1 MVYQEVNTVA
11 NLLITAKSSIAAE
24 ITSKGNTTSER
35 GAFYYG
41 NDMIRYDII
50 RKVKSSKVSTS
61 KDAKRNIVIKVHPD
75 QRVVAT
81 VPHDATEESIQEAML
96 KRARWIW
103 QNIEEFA
110 KQKDYVLPK
119 RYVSGETQFYLGRR
133 YVLKVLIDAKQTSN
147 VKLTR
152 GKLNVTLKRELS
164 QSNASDV
171 ENSRVMKVKPLL
183 NKWYQHKAKLI
194 FRERLTQML
203 PKATWV
209 TDTPAFRIMAMK
221 KQWGSC
227 STKGNLMLNPHLI
240 KAPKECIDYVI
251 LHELC
256 HIAEHNHSDKFWRL
270 LTQVMPNWK
279 EVKSK
284 LDGMAEMY
292 LNE

>member
-1 MVYQEVNTVA
+1 MLMA
-11 NLLITAKSSIAAE
+11 NSLTGASSSIAAE
-24 ITSKGNTTSER
+24 INIKTAER

-41 NDMIRYDII
+41 NDMIHYDVI
-50 RKVKSSKVSTS
+50 RKSQSSKVSSS
-61 KDAKRNIVIKVHPD
+61 KAVARKVVIKVHPD

-81 VPHDATEESIQEAML
+81 VPHDATEDSIQEAML

-133 YVLKVLIDAKQTSN
+133 YVLKVLIDAEQVSN
-147 VKLTR
+147 VKLSR
-152 GKLNVTLKRELS
+152 GKLNVTLRK
-164 QSNASDV
+164 DFDD
-171 ENSRVMKVKPLL
+171 RVVKVKPLID
-183 NKWYQHKAKLI
+183 KWYQHKAKAI
-194 FRERLTQML
+194 FHERLNKML
-203 PKATWV
+203 PKTTWV
-209 TDTPAFRIMAMK
+209 TDIPSFRVMAMK
-221 KQWGSC
+221 TQWGSC

-279 EVKSK
+279 EVKAK
-284 LDGMAEMY
+284 LDDMAEMY

>member
-1 MVYQEVNTVA
+1 MLMA
-11 NLLITAKSSIAAE
+11 NSLTGASSSIAAE
-24 ITSKGNTTSER
+24 IITPKSHAKTAER

-41 NDMIRYDII
+41 NDMIHYDVI
-50 RKVKSSKVSTS
+50 RKSQSSKVSSS
-61 KDAKRNIVIKVHPD
+61 KAVARKVVIKVHPD

-81 VPHDATEESIQEAML
+81 VPHDATEDSIQEAML

-133 YVLKVLIDAKQTSN
+133 YVLKVLIDSEQVSN

-152 GKLNVTLKRELS
+152 GMLTVSIHVSTKDPKDTVKYLLDGWYSFRAKYIFKDRLN
-164 QSNASDV
+164 QA
-171 ENSRVMKVKPLL
+171 
-183 NKWYQHKAKLI
+183 
-194 FRERLTQML
+194 LT
-203 PKATWV
+203 KATWV
-209 TDTPAFRIMAMK
+209 EGIPSFRIMTMK
-221 KQWGSC
+221 TQWGSC
-227 STKGNLMLNPHLI
+227 SAKGNLMLNPHLV

-256 HIAEHNHSDKFWRL
+256 HIAEHNHSERFWKL

-279 EVKSK
+279 EVKAK
-284 LDGMAEMY
+284 LDDMAEMY
-292 LNE
+292 LNS